1 MPYALYCAEMV
12 YNVWNAGNKIFDS
25 NAATK
30 FLQSEVY
37 FLPFRPRSNV
47 LPLFV
52 APKQADSCHILEY

>member
-1 MPYALYCAEMV
+1 MV
-12 YNVWNAGNKIFDS
+12 YKAWNASKKIFDS

-52 APKQADSCHILEY
+52 APKQADSCYILEY